1 MPFITHRKAENYIL
15 VEIKMRLKR
24 TFTKNNVWSFI
35 EQTLSW
41 TNQDNNNFYRK
52 LHGDHTSYYQL
63 YRILSKS
70 GLIDPHCPMF
80 QNGSSFEMFHF
91 SPYSFKFVSK
101 RSPWLTLALIF
112 SISKQTQKKQTKYL
126 NNQSLPSFAA
136 IKIPGI
142 SLNNLNS
149 KSNIFLHN
157 VGLSA

>member
-1 MPFITHRKAENYIL
+1 
-15 VEIKMRLKR
+15 MRLKR
-24 TFTKNNVWSFI
+24 TFTKNNIWSFI

-41 TNQDNNNFYRK
+41 TNQDNNDFYIK
-52 LHGDHTSYYQL
+52 LHGDHLSYYQL
-63 YRILSKS
+63 YRIWSKS
-70 GLIDPHCPMF
+70 GSNWSSLPHVS
-80 QNGSSFEMFHF
+80 NWYSSFAMFHF

-112 SISKQTQKKQTKYL
+112 SISKPTQKKQTKYL

-149 KSNIFLHN
+149 KSNLFFT
-157 VGLSA
+157 